1 MLGLGLQISAEG
13 YEADVSDVDLHL
25 AGDLTAASEARRSL
39 AAVKGLLDEATFDD
53 VRLLVT
59 ELVTNSVRHADL
71 ADGEGIRLRVTT
83 NGRVVR
89 VEVADRGRGF
99 EPKDRDA
106 PLTQASGWGLYL
118 VDKLAD
124 RWGVEG
130 NNGTCVW
137 FEIDARTNRN

>member
-1 MLGLGLQISAEG
+1 M
-13 YEADVSDVDLHL
+13 SDVDLRL
-25 AGDLTAASEARRSL
+25 SGDLTAAAEARRSL
-39 AAVKGLLDEATFDD
+39 DALAGSLDPDTFND

-71 ADGEGIRLRVTT
+71 DDGEGIRLRVISSDH
-83 NGRVVR
+83 VVR
-89 VEVADRGRGF
+89 VEVVDKGRGF
-99 EPKDRDA
+99 EPRNRDA

-137 FEIDARTNRN
+137 FEIETR

>member
-1 MLGLGLQISAEG
+1 M
-13 YEADVSDVDLHL
+13 SDVDLEL
-25 AGDLTAASEARRSL
+25 SGDLTAAAEARRSL
-39 AAVKGLLDEATFDD
+39 AALKGALDAATFED

-71 ADGEGIRLRVTT
+71 GDGDGIRLRVTT
-83 NGRVVR
+83 STQAVR
-89 VEVADRGRGF
+89 VEVMDPGRGF
-99 EPKDRDA
+99 EPRDRDA

-130 NNGTCVW
+130 NGDTCVW
-137 FEIDARTNRN
+137 FEIDTTSR

>member
-1 MLGLGLQISAEG
+1 M
-13 YEADVSDVDLHL
+13 SDVDLRL
-25 AGDLTAASEARRSL
+25 SGDLTAAAEARRSL
-39 AAVKGLLDEATFDD
+39 DTLAGVLDPETFND

-71 ADGEGIRLRVTT
+71 GDGDGIRLRVSSSG
-83 NGRVVR
+83 NVVR
-89 VEVADRGRGF
+89 VEVVDRGRGF
-99 EPKDRDA
+99 EPRDRSA

-130 NNGTCVW
+130 NDGTCVW
-137 FEIDARTNRN
+137 FEIETR

>member
-1 MLGLGLQISAEG
+1 MT
-13 YEADVSDVDLHL
+13 DVDLRL
-25 AGDLTAASEARRSL
+25 SGDLTAASEARRSL
-39 AAVKGLLDEATFDD
+39 AAVKGSLSPETFED

-71 ADGEGIRLRVTT
+71 DQGDDIRLRVVS

-89 VEVADRGRGF
+89 VEVVDKGRGF
-99 EPKDRDA
+99 KPRGRNA

-118 VDKLAD
+118 VDQLAD

-130 NNGTCVW
+130 NDGTCVW
-137 FEIDARTNRN
+137 FEIDGR

>member
-1 MLGLGLQISAEG
+1 MT
-13 YEADVSDVDLHL
+13 DVDLRL
-25 AGDLTAASEARRSL
+25 SGDLTAAAEARRSL
-39 AAVKGLLDEATFDD
+39 AAVRDRLNPETFDD

-71 ADGEGIRLRVTT
+71 GQGDDIRLRVVT
-83 NGRVVR
+83 NGTVVR
-89 VEVADRGRGF
+89 VEVVDKGRGF
-99 EPKDRDA
+99 QPRDRSA

-137 FEIDARTNRN
+137 FEIDSR

>member
-1 MLGLGLQISAEG
+1 MQVAAEG
-13 YEADVSDVDLHL
+13 YGLVVISDVDLRL
-25 AGDLTAASEARRSL
+25 SGDLTAAAEARRSL
-39 AAVKGLLDEATFDD
+39 DALGDSLDPDTFND

-71 ADGEGIRLRVTT
+71 ADGEGIRLRVSSS
-83 NGRVVR
+83 NRVVR
-89 VEVADRGRGF
+89 VEVVDRGCGF
-99 EPKDRDA
+99 QPRNRDA

-130 NNGTCVW
+130 NGGTCVW
-137 FEIDARTNRN
+137 FEIEVR